1 MAGSINPLSDSKSAT
16 PNGTP
21 IVNPGADLDKN
32 AFFKILAAELA
43 NLDPTAQQ
51 DTTAYITQL
60 AQFTTMEQMST
71 LNNTMTLTAAQNLT
85 GRFVALNVVDD
96 AGVPMTGMVRSV
108 YTYKGEVY
116 VTVEG
121 LDGKFTNYKYSQ
133 VTDVMDYSD
142 PNMDNLAFA
151 NAANLIGKNVE
162 ITIPGEDP
170 EKPEK
175 INGKVLKVYRDSEGI
190 KVKVEVTKDGVTE
203 VKDYMFNS
211 VTSVED

>member
-1 MAGSINPLSDSKSAT
+1 MAGSINSVVETKTAT
-16 PNGTP
+16 SNGTP

-60 AQFTTMEQMST
+60 AQFTSMEQMST
-71 LNNTMTLTAAQNLT
+71 LNNTMTLSAAQNLT
-85 GRFVALNVVDD
+85 GRFVALNVADED
-96 AGVPMTGMVRSV
+96 GVPMCGMVRSV
-108 YTYKGEVY
+108 YTYNGEIFVS
-116 VTVEG
+116 VEG
-121 LDGKFTNYKYSQ
+121 LDGKYTNFKYSQ

-151 NAANLIGKNVE
+151 NAANLIGKFVE
-162 ITIPGEDP
+162 ITIAGEDP

-190 KVKVEVTKDGVTE
+190 KVKVEITKDGVTE
-203 VKDYMFNS
+203 VKDYLFDS
-211 VTSVED
+211 VTSVEG